1 MNTSG
6 NEEICAACTIVPD
19 SEPGISNL
27 DAGFNLKSV
36 SHDKKLF

>member
-1 MNTSG
+1 MNAQG
-6 NEEICAACTIVPD
+6 NWEICAACTIVPD

-27 DAGFNLKSV
+27 DVGFNFKSV